1 MRRYLILTGGS
12 VDFPSASVFMKK
24 NCYTTVIAVDGG
36 MNAAKKLDII
46 PDYCVGDFDS
56 VDPDVYRYFQSIKG
70 IHWEQ
75 HLPEKDETD
84 TELAI
89 RLALETGAEE
99 IHIFGATGTR
109 LDHTFANMGLL
120 EIPMRKKIPCWL
132 VDGHNRITM
141 INSDITVRKED
152 SFGKYLSLLPY
163 SDKVTGVTLKGLKY
177 PLENYTFV
185 KGNSLGVS
193 NEITAEQAEIRI
205 KSGELL
211 LIMSKD

>member
-1 MRRYLILTGGS
+1 M
-12 VDFPSASVFMKK
+12 DFPSASVFMKK

-36 MNAAKKLDII
+36 MNAAKKLEII

-56 VDPDVYRYFQSIKG
+56 VDPDAYRYFQSIKG
-70 IHWEQ
+70 ILWEQ
-75 HLPEKDETD
+75 HPPEKDETD

-120 EIPMRKKIPCWL
+120 EKPMRKKVPCWL
-132 VDGHNRITM
+132 IDGHNRITM
-141 INSDITVRKED
+141 IDSDTIVRKEN
-152 SFGKYLSLLPY
+152 SFGKYLSLIPY

-193 NEITAEQAEIRI
+193 NEITAEQAEIGI